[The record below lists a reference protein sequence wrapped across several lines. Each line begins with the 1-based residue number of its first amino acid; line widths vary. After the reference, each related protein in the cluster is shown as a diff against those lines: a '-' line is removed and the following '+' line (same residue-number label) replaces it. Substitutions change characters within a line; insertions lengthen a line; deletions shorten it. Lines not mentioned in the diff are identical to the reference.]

1 MFCLLSMKVTP
12 GEEHSLVEK
21 MMLADTQLWKGKKQ
35 NFVWETCN
43 FKITLKICCELV
55 QQGSVFTSET
65 LDKTNLVLMFLF

>member
-35 NFVWETCN
+35 NIFFGKRVIS
-43 FKITLKICCELV
+43 K
-55 QQGSVFTSET
+55 SH
-65 LDKTNLVLMFLF
+65 

>member
-35 NFVWETCN
+35 NIFWETCN
-43 FKITLKICCELV
+43 FKITLKICCERV
-55 QQGSVFTSET
+55 QQGSVYMSET
-65 LDKTNLVLMFLF
+65 LDKTKLVLMFLF

>member
-35 NFVWETCN
+35 NIFWETCS

>member
-35 NFVWETCN
+35 NIFW
-43 FKITLKICCELV
+43 
-55 QQGSVFTSET
+55 
-65 LDKTNLVLMFLF
+65 